1 MPINYLQ
8 NALKLRDKKLKN
20 EMSQIAIIGYGVVG
34 QAVGKV
40 LAAKVKNAKVIVF
53 DSKQRQQGVGRVR
66 MVESINEALGRA
78 DYVFLCVPSHLEEK
92 GIDGKGWKRLAGQI
106 DKHAKANAVV
116 VIKTTL
122 VPGDAAKLEKLTGRR
137 AVVCPEFMAEG
148 TAERDI
154 LKPHRVLV
162 GGSDKAAVDSVIRLY
177 RHWVPATRI
186 IRMDA
191 WSAQLAKLLANA
203 MLAQRV
209 ASINSAATLCSQ
221 VGADVKGISE
231 AVGLDPRIGPLY
243 LKSSAGFGGSCLEKD
258 LRLLCGV
265 ATYNQEPEI
274 ADYWRSVIEQNDARV
289 DRVTQTISNLAGKG
303 GKVAILGMAYR
314 QGASTSRNAVSLRIA
329 AKLRRMGHLVVG
341 HDPIIKKARGV
352 EMARS
357 IEEAI
362 TNASC
367 ITVLNDE
374 REYKKLR
381 WLPLQSVVKPKA
393 VVYYVASGIS
403 SPVRR
408 LR

>member
-1 MPINYLQ
+1 
-8 NALKLRDKKLKN
+8 
-20 EMSQIAIIGYGVVG
+20 MSQIAIIGYGVVG

-40 LAAKVKNAKVIVF
+40 LAAKVKKAKVIVF

-66 MVESINEALGRA
+66 MVGSIKEALGRA

-92 GIDGKGWKRLAGQI
+92 GIEGKGWKRLAGQI

-148 TAERDI
+148 TAEHDI

-231 AVGLDPRIGPLY
+231 AVGMDPRIGPLY

-258 LRLLCGV
+258 LRLLCGM

-314 QGASTSRNAVSLRIA
+314 HGASTSRNAVSLRIA

-341 HDPIIKKARGV
+341 HDPIIKKARGI

-393 VVYYVASGIS
+393 VVHFVATGIS
-403 SPVRR
+403 TPVRR

>member
-1 MPINYLQ
+1 MAYISRSMP
-8 NALKLRDKKLKN
+8 R
-20 EMSQIAIIGYGVVG
+20 IAIIGHGVVG
-34 QAVGKV
+34 QAIGAV
-40 LAAKVKNAKVIVF
+40 LAAKVKESRVIAF
-53 DSKQRQQGVGRVR
+53 DPVKASKPLGRVR
-66 MVESINEALGRA
+66 STDSLAAAVKGASHVLI
-78 DYVFLCVPSHLEEK
+78 CVPSYLKGK
-92 GIDGKGWKRLAGQI
+92 GIEGSAWRRLAKELAHCSAL
-106 DKHAKANAVV
+106 DAVI
-116 VIKTTL
+116 VIKSTL
-122 VPGDAAKLEKLTGRR
+122 VPGDAARIEALTNRR
-137 AVVCPEFMAEG
+137 VVICPEFMAEG